1 MDEDLSIINQRTQN
15 EKIKNF
21 FINNKKSI
29 IIFISILIISLFSF
43 FGYIEYSDKKKK
55 LISDHYNSAVIDF
68 TNGNSDLIAEE
79 LKKII
84 REKDPTYSPLALYF
98 IIDNSLI
105 KNREEINDLF
115 NILIDKTSLENEI
128 KNLIIYKKALYN
140 VDYIEENDLLKIL
153 NPIINSDS
161 IWKSHALY
169 LIAEFFYFKNEKQK
183 SKEFFN
189 KILTLENSDEEL
201 RQKAHRILKRDL
213 SD

>member
-29 IIFISILIISLFSF
+29 IILILILIISLFSF
-43 FGYIEYSDKKKK
+43 FGYTEYSDKKKK
-55 LISDHYNSAVIDF
+55 QISDHYNSAVIDYS
-68 TNGNSDLIAEE
+68 NRSSDLIAEK

-98 IIDNSLI
+98 IIDNDLV

-153 NPIINSDS
+153 NPLINSDS

-189 KILTLENSDEEL
+189 QIISLDNANEEL
-201 RQKAHRILKRDL
+201 RTESQKRLNRDL
-213 SD
+213 SE